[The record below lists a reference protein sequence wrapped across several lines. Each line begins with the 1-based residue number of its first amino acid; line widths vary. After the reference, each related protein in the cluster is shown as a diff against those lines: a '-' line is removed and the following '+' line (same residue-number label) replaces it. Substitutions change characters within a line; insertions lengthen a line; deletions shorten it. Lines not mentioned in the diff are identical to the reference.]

1 MTSPHEQLPSGSLN
15 PVLERLLLQQLGERL
30 KRHRKVQGF
39 SAVEIAKRA
48 QVSRTTLRA
57 VEAGDPRTSIGTYL
71 RVMSALGTGGEVAL
85 LASGVMQGVARHT
98 KPKSRSGPREAQVM
112 VVAESARHSVQ
123 DLQSLVLHEEAVRL
137 VRSNP
142 SLLRQAQDTL
152 ERWLESGDSRST
164 LLWSQWREILR
175 QRNWRK
181 VLARN
186 QRAQQLRQASPLTTV
201 LPTHVRLQLLAQVNE
216 LKKGIVVGQIATC
229 RPTSP

>member
-1 MTSPHEQLPSGSLN
+1 M
-15 PVLERLLLQQLGERL
+15 LQQLGERL
-30 KRHRKVQGF
+30 KSHRKVQGF
-39 SAVEIAKRA
+39 SAAEMAKRA
-48 QVSRTTLRA
+48 RVSRTTLRA

-112 VVAESARHSVQ
+112 VVAESARHRVQ

-152 ERWLESGDSRST
+152 QRWLESGDSRST

-181 VLARN
+181 VLSRN
-186 QRAQQLRQASPLTTV
+186 QRAQQLRQASPLTTI
-201 LPTHVRLQLLAQVNE
+201 LPKDARQKILEQVAE
-216 LKKGIVVGQIATC
+216 LKKGLVLGQISNG
-229 RPTSP
+229 RSSSP

>member
-1 MTSPHEQLPSGSLN
+1 
-15 PVLERLLLQQLGERL
+15 LLQQLGERL
-30 KRHRKVQGF
+30 KSHRKVQGF
-39 SAVEIAKRA
+39 SAVEMAKRA

-71 RVMSALGTGGEVAL
+71 RIMSALGTGGEVAL
-85 LASGVMQGVARHT
+85 LASGVMQGVARHA

-201 LPTHVRLQLLAQVNE
+201 LPTDVRLQLLAQVKE
-216 LKKGIVVGQIATC
+216 LKKGILIGRV
-229 RPTSP
+229 